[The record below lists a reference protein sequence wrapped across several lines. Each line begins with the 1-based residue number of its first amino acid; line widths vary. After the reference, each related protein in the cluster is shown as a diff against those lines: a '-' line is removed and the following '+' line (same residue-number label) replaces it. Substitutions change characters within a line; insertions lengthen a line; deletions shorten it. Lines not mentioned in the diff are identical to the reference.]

1 MPGVRYRIAPP
12 GLKIVEGKV
21 LANHQTPGVALRYT
35 TDATEPTLQSALVN
49 GPIADKALIHVA
61 AFDSAGRKGRSSQV
75 DNR

>member
-1 MPGVRYRIAPP
+1 
-12 GLKIVEGKV
+12 
-21 LANHQTPGVALRYT
+21 VALRYT

-61 AFDSAGRKGRSSQV
+61 AFDSAGRKGRPSQV